1 MSETFNELLASVGS
15 RIAKNIIQSQIVYP
29 RTLSL
34 GSDKAMIQL
43 QFDGTLLPAIQQLE
57 NSIELKA
64 IDAVKDYSVTVLKRI
79 EEFKNSLFLE
89 QADYV
94 VVYKGGFDVVK
105 LENAQKPNS
114 GRSLYIELNS
124 ARNELIRYIETT
136 RGKSFRWLQVGTGI
150 GVGIIILFNILRT
163 FRRDR

>member
-15 RIAKNIIQSQIVYP
+15 QIAKNIIQSQIVYP

-43 QFDGTLLPAIQQLE
+43 PFDGTLLPAIQKIE

-64 IDAVKDYSVTVLKRI
+64 IDAVKDSVTVLKLI
-79 EEFKNSLFLE
+79 EEFKNSLLLE

-94 VVYKGGFDVVK
+94 VIYKGGFDVVK

-124 ARNELIRYIETT
+124 ARNELIRYIEAA
-136 RGKSFRWLQVGTGI
+136 RGKSFPWLQVGTGI
-150 GVGIIILFNILRT
+150 GVGIIILFNILRS
-163 FRRDR
+163 FRRD